1 MLRIIYTVSANVR
14 SIAKARIH
22 VMALYIFLIFAVV
35 LLDQLVKLLV
45 VNSIPLDHSVQ
56 FIPSILSIA
65 HIRNYGAA
73 WNIFTG
79 QKWFLFLI
87 TLVAL
92 GILGYLFLKLRK
104 NWIYALGIS
113 LMIGGTLG
121 NFVDRIRIG
130 YVVDM
135 LQLDFINFPIFNVA
149 DSALSVGVVII
160 IIGMLRDEK
169 ND

>member
-1 MLRIIYTVSANVR
+1 
-14 SIAKARIH
+14 
-22 VMALYIFLIFAVV
+22 MALYIFLIFAVI
-35 LLDQLVKLLV
+35 LLDQIVKLLV
-45 VNSIPLDHSVQ
+45 VNSIPLDSSVQ
-56 FIPSILSIA
+56 FIPSVLSVA

-87 TLVAL
+87 TIIAL
-92 GILGYLFLKLRK
+92 GVLVYLFLKLWK
-104 NWIYALGIS
+104 NWVYALGIS

-121 NFVDRIRIG
+121 NFIDRIRIG

-149 DSALSVGVVII
+149 DSALSIGVVVII
-160 IIGMLRDEK
+160 IAMLRDDK

>member
-1 MLRIIYTVSANVR
+1 
-14 SIAKARIH
+14 
-22 VMALYIFLIFAVV
+22 MALYIFLIFAVI
-35 LLDQLVKLLV
+35 LLDQIVKLLV
-45 VNSIPLDHSVQ
+45 VNSIPLDSSVQ
-56 FIPSILSIA
+56 LIPSVLSVA

-87 TLVAL
+87 TVVAL
-92 GILGYLFLKLRK
+92 SVLVYLFLKLWK

-121 NFVDRIRIG
+121 NFIDRIRVG

-149 DSALSVGVVII
+149 DSALSVGVLII
-160 IIGMLRDEK
+160 IIAMLRDEK

>member
-1 MLRIIYTVSANVR
+1 
-14 SIAKARIH
+14 
-22 VMALYIFLIFAVV
+22 MALYIFLIFAII
-35 LLDQLVKLLV
+35 LLDQIVKLLV
-45 VNSIPLDHSVQ
+45 VSNIPLNSSVQ
-56 FIPSILSIA
+56 LIPSTLSIA

-87 TLVAL
+87 TVIAL
-92 GILGYLFLKLRK
+92 GVLGYLFFKLWK
-104 NWIYALGIS
+104 NWVYALGIS

-121 NFVDRIRIG
+121 NFIDRIRIG

-149 DSALSVGVVII
+149 DSALSVGVLVII
-160 IIGMLRDEK
+160 IAMLRDDK